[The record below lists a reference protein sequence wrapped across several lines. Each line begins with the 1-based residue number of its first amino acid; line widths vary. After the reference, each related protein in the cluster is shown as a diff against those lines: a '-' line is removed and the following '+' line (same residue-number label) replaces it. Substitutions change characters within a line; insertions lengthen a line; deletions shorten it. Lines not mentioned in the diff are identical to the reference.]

1 MACTEE
7 LLLRLAGEL
16 QYDPTSGALRTK
28 EGFKGRNR
36 SFRKLTGEAVSLKVG
51 KTTTVIPLA
60 RLAWYLGKGE
70 SPRGRVM
77 FRDMNPRNLQLE
89 NLYTPE
95 TEREVN
101 ITLGDVSARLSYDP
115 KSGDFLHQGS
125 RRRAGWVAC
134 TLGNRRLV
142 IKLFGRI
149 WQLSHLAFLFQ
160 TGAMPP
166 RGFWVD
172 HIDGNPMNNSWG
184 NLRLTTPRGNV
195 VNCRDHAL
203 QQGRKYPRGV
213 VCPTWAKPGRYY
225 AVATYCGKQH
235 RRGPFPT
242 PEAAH
247 EAYKALH
254 IALHGEFSVYASRPE
269 AEEAP

>member
-1 MACTEE
+1 MACAEE
-7 LLLRLAGEL
+7 VLSTLGLEF
-16 QYDPTSGALRTK
+16 QYDPVGGDLRTK
-28 EGFKGRNR
+28 EGFRRRNR
-36 SFRKLTGEAVSLKVG
+36 RFRKLTGETVAMKVKG
-51 KTTTVIPLA
+51 VTAVIPLA
-60 RLAWYLGKGE
+60 RLAWYLGRGE
-70 SPRGRVM
+70 PPLGRVM

-89 NLYTPE
+89 NLYTRE

-115 KSGDFLHQGS
+115 KSGDFLSHGGQRG
-125 RRRAGWVAC
+125 AGWVAC
-134 TLGNRRLV
+134 TGGDRRLV

-160 TGAMPP
+160 TGARPP

-184 NLRLTTPRGNV
+184 NLRLTPPGGNV
-195 VNCRDHAL
+195 VNCRDHTL
-203 QQGRKYPRGV
+203 QQGRKHPRGV
-213 VCPTWAKPGRYY
+213 VRPTWAKPGVYY
-225 AVATYCGKQH
+225 AVATKGGKQH

-254 IALHGEFSVYASRPE
+254 ITLHGEFSVYASRPE
-269 AEEAP
+269 ETT